1 MKLTKAG
8 VLYIVLTL
16 FIGFAAVNTGNNLLF
31 LVVSALLGFMAVSG
45 IFGWMNL
52 RGNDLLVELPD
63 EIYDGVDTLVSIR
76 LRNGKSVMPSFL
88 VRVKI
93 FGEDAAFTMVG
104 RSEAESGSILCRFH
118 GRGRKTPGEL
128 RIESCFPINF
138 FVRSKKYDIPGNFV
152 VFPAPKTCA
161 LPAGLGDK
169 GMRGEAIARQKG
181 SDGDLL
187 RILDYT
193 GKEPLKLIHW
203 RISAKHEDL
212 KVKEMTSSVN
222 QPLILDVDNLPG
234 DDLERALSYGAFLVN
249 SFIRRNRPVGLKAGR
264 TLINPD
270 VSRTH
275 RLALLTEL
283 AVYGKN

>member
-1 MKLTKAG
+1 M
-8 VLYIVLTL
+8 LTL

-52 RGNDLLVELPD
+52 RGNVLYVELPD
-63 EIYDGVDTLVSIR
+63 EIYDGVDTLVTIR
-76 LRNGKSVMPSFL
+76 LKNGKSLMPSFL
-88 VRVKI
+88 LRVKI
-93 FGEDAAFTMVG
+93 FGEDAVFTMVG
-104 RSEAESGSILCRFH
+104 RSGDETGSILCRFR
-118 GRGRKTPGEL
+118 GRGRKTLGEL
-128 RIESCFPINF
+128 RMESCFPINF
-138 FVRSKKYDIPGNFV
+138 FVRNKKYDVSGDFV

-169 GMRGEAIARQKG
+169 GMRGGAISRQKG
-181 SDGDLL
+181 PDGDLL

-193 GKEPLKLIHW
+193 GREPLKLIHW
-203 RISAKHEDL
+203 RISAKHEEL

-222 QPLILDVDNLPG
+222 QPLILDIDNLPG
-234 DDLERALSYGAFLVN
+234 DDLEKALSYGAFLVN

-264 TLINPD
+264 TLISPD

-283 AVYGKN
+283 AIYGKN